1 MLESSKVQGPGL
13 LILSTLTH
21 SCLSAC
27 TATGGHTKAKEP
39 CRAKAR
45 SPTRFCCELLPT
57 LPVSLTTSL
66 SMGLMRVLTALG
78 QAALMLYTASAFTP
92 LRAHAKAR
100 TLHADSSDLVP
111 RPPRINVSRGL
122 LQGAFAL
129 VGGLFATQTF
139 PNPFAMATG
148 FPIKGDESIMKK
160 KGHGTSDFAVQKTLR
175 WGVDVQLAD
184 RICNYNRHY
193 AEASG
198 SWRGSEL
205 YKQITT
211 SPPNGPISFY
221 DSVTGKELFRAPV
234 GRTLN
239 EFIAESNVHGWPSFR
254 DSEVVWDNVR
264 CLRDGETVSL
274 SGTHLGHNLPDF
286 SGNRYCINLVSV
298 AGNPV

>member
-1 MLESSKVQGPGL
+1 
-13 LILSTLTH
+13 
-21 SCLSAC
+21 
-27 TATGGHTKAKEP
+27 
-39 CRAKAR
+39 
-45 SPTRFCCELLPT
+45 
-57 LPVSLTTSL
+57 
-66 SMGLMRVLTALG
+66 MRVLTALA
-78 QAALMLYTASAFTP
+78 QAALMLNTASAFVP
-92 LRAHAKAR
+92 GRAPAKAR
-100 TLHADSSDLVP
+100 TLLAADSSSEPELAGDVDAVP

-148 FPIKGDESIMKK
+148 FPVKGDESIMKK
-160 KGHGTSDFAVQKTLR
+160 KSHGTSDSAVQKTLR

-205 YKQITT
+205 YKLVTGP
-211 SPPNGPISFY
+211 SPPTVPISFY